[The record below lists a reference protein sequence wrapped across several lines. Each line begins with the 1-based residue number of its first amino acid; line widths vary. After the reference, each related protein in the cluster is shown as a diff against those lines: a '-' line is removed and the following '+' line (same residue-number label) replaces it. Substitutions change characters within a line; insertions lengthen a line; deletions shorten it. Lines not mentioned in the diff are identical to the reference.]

1 LVHLEGRPVSA
12 AQLRRAEPATKGL
25 RRVVRRLT
33 RKALAALDA
42 GGKPPPDEAVHEA
55 RKRLKQ
61 VRAALR
67 LLREALGSRTYSR
80 ENAGFR
86 DAARP
91 LTQLRDAKV
100 LVDTLDELVENAGA
114 EANGRAVNRVR
125 RALERNH
132 HEVRRGVDEGDLLGS
147 VRTALEAAQKRVE
160 DWRPGRGGWSV
171 LGPGLR
177 RVYRNGRD
185 AFAIAQA
192 DPSVQNLHE
201 WRKQVKYLWRQL
213 QTLEPIEPAAVGL
226 LVEKAHQLGDWLGD
240 DHDLAFLRDKLR
252 ELPAR
257 TLGQAARDALNG
269 LIDRR
274 RTALQSQAE
283 DLGRSLYQE
292 KPKGLVRR
300 LRDHWRAWRAGSA

>member
-1 LVHLEGRPVSA
+1 MTAFRKVRCAHCAARRVSSA
-12 AQLRRAEPATKGL
+12 ARSRCPRTSHPASPCGRAF
-25 RRVVRRLT
+25 
-33 RKALAALDA
+33 
-42 GGKPPPDEAVHEA
+42 
-55 RKRLKQ
+55 
-61 VRAALR
+61 
-67 LLREALGSRTYSR
+67 S
-80 ENAGFR
+80 
-86 DAARP
+86 AARDESS
-91 LTQLRDAKV
+91 DA
-100 LVDTLDELVENAGA
+100 
-114 EANGRAVNRVR
+114 
-125 RALERNH
+125 
-132 HEVRRGVDEGDLLGS
+132 
-147 VRTALEAAQKRVE
+147 
-160 DWRPGRGGWSV
+160 
-171 LGPGLR
+171 
-177 RVYRNGRD
+177 
-185 AFAIAQA
+185 
-192 DPSVQNLHE
+192 NLHE